1 MLVKNIIYKL
11 IHEILAT
18 QHYKQT
24 TIQTHFNYIKH
35 RFAKNNTANLYFR
48 VRKNTANIFQ
58 SEH

>member
-24 TIQTHFNYIKH
+24 TIQTHFNYIKQIYLL
-35 RFAKNNTANLYFR
+35 KIIQQTYR
-48 VRKNTANIFQ
+48 VRKDRANIF
-58 SEH
+58 

>member
-48 VRKNTANIFQ
+48 VRKNTANIF
-58 SEH
+58 